1 MQSPGNRALLFV
13 LGKCV
18 IALRFVSSPMGLKN
32 PHQNIGTV
40 GPLSIPGEG
49 GGEGLRAHGVTVGS
63 GRDGLAGLALRAAC
77 SLRSRSVQL
86 AVASCRTLGRG
97 FSSLPQACYMR
108 KKSPHFHASSS
119 LNMAVREGL
128 TRCARPSGS
137 LFAALSG
144 CPTGCRQLSNPQSRV
159 LIPPAGVLHAKKKSA
174 FSCELFF
181 KYGGEGGIDSLR
193 SPFGQPTHCVRGLS
207 NWLCQLSNPRSRVLI
222 PPAGVLHAKKK
233 PAFSCELFFKYG
245 GEGGIRTLDTLPYT
259 HFPGVLLQP
268 LGHLTILFC
277 CLSSRGQRGATI
289 GSQAKSV
296 KQIFCINA
304 RSVKQ

>member
-1 MQSPGNRALLFV
+1 MRKKSPHLHA
-13 LGKCV
+13 
-18 IALRFVSSPMGLKN
+18 SSSLNMA
-32 PHQNIGTV
+32 V
-40 GPLSIPGEG
+40 R
-49 GGEGLRAHGVTVGS
+49 EGLTRCARPAGSLFAARSGCPTGCRQLSNPQSRVLIPPAGV
-63 GRDGLAGLALRAAC
+63 LHA
-77 SLRSRSVQL
+77 
-86 AVASCRTLGRG
+86 
-97 FSSLPQACYMR
+97 

-144 CPTGCRQLSNPQSRV
+144 CPTGCRPLSNPQ
-159 LIPPAGVLHAKKKSA
+159 
-174 FSCELFF
+174 
-181 KYGGEGGIDSLR
+181 
-193 SPFGQPTHCVRGLS
+193 
-207 NWLCQLSNPRSRVLI
+207 SRVLI